1 MTNKKLTPYLYILP
15 SVLILAV
22 FIYYPVIQNLQSGFF
37 SWSPFSSKKDF
48 VGFDNYTRLFGDS
61 VFYIALKNT
70 LLHAGFSLV
79 FQVLGGLMLA
89 AILEDALFR
98 KISPILRTVYFL
110 PVMISV
116 SVIGLLFGFIYN
128 PQIGLLN
135 KLLEL
140 IGLGQYATGWLGN
153 SSTAIYAVIAMSQWQ
168 GIGYITML
176 FIVAIQKIPQELY
189 EASKIDGCSKTQAFW
204 YITVPQVKE
213 MMFVTTVFVISQSFL
228 TFADVY
234 VLTNGGPGNSSQVL
248 STFLYQ
254 RAFVDNEMGYASSI
268 ANVILAITFLFYM
281 LQTKLF
287 KTGKEE

>member
-1 MTNKKLTPYLYILP
+1 MTNRKLTPYLYILP

-22 FIYYPVIQNLQSGFF
+22 FIYYPVVQNLQSGFY
-37 SWSPFSSKKDF
+37 SWSPFSSKRDF
-48 VGFDNYTRLFGDS
+48 VGFDNYVRLFQDS
-61 VFYIALKNT
+61 VFYVALKNT
-70 LLHAGFSLV
+70 LLHAGISLV
-79 FQVLGGLMLA
+79 CQVLGGLVLA
-89 AILEDALFR
+89 AILEDVLFR
-98 KISPILRTVYFL
+98 KLSPILRTVYFL

-189 EASKIDGCSKTQAFW
+189 EASKIDGCSKVQAFRF
-204 YITVPQVKE
+204 ITVPQVKE

-287 KTGKEE
+287 KTGKEG